1 LLNLDLGS
9 DLSCS
14 VTVFGEGSDFV
25 CVYPDGGV
33 LKLGVSVLCGDLWNI
48 DCEYNFWINSVIDV
62 YVL

>member
-1 LLNLDLGS
+1 
-9 DLSCS
+9 
-14 VTVFGEGSDFV
+14 VFGEGSDFV